1 MNTSETLLPVLHPQ
15 NILKREKK
23 PALFIKY
30 LITLD
35 YRYNY
40 VLKVVSYML
49 SLFYACL
56 LFLLSLNDMMSI
68 FFCLDI
74 KKLFLYLSSHLR
86 IHKIIVNLLSLSDW
100 QKRDPLIK
108 HDLLFLVLLEGIV
121 FYSFSINR
129 NDKFYIRFD
138 LPTVNKNLF
147 HFVVLW
153 EKKHRKI
160 KKIEFLVMLQL
171 FSVENCIFLGRRY
184 RKC

>member
-147 HFVVLW
+147 HFVVL
-153 EKKHRKI
+153 
-160 KKIEFLVMLQL
+160 
-171 FSVENCIFLGRRY
+171 
-184 RKC
+184 